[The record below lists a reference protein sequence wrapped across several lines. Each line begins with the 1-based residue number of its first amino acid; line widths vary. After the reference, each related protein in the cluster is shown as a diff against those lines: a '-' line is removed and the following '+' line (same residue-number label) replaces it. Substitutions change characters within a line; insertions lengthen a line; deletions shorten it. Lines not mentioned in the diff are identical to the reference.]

1 METIVGAIR
10 SVYPQVQVTTTK
22 TPSLNQLSYEVDGSR
37 FEALGF
43 RPKMG
48 ILDGV
53 RELAG
58 KFKGIQPVP
67 LPAPT
72 LEA

>member
-1 METIVGAIR
+1 VFPEVE
-10 SVYPQVQVTTTK
+10 VTTTE

-37 FEALGF
+37 FRELGF
-43 RPKMG
+43 RPKVG
-48 ILDGV
+48 IVEGV
-53 RELAG
+53 KALAE
-58 KFKGIQPVP
+58 KFRGIQPVP